1 MTVVSL
7 TAGIPALAVVGVIAV
22 GVIAVGATLT
32 GGYFGSV
39 TGQTVVEYGYDR
51 DNK

>member
-7 TAGIPALAVVGVIAV
+7 TAGIPALAVV

>member
-7 TAGIPALAVVGVIAV
+7 TVGIPILAVVR
-22 GVIAVGATLT
+22 VIAVGATLT
-32 GGYFGSV
+32 GGDFGSV
-39 TGQTVVEYGYDR
+39 TGQAVVEYGYHR